1 MIDLIEKSQMISMPR
16 LAFFL
21 SLLLSLSK
29 TLGED
34 GYYDNAYADDDANNA
49 DATDDDGMQSYNDN
63 YANDDGS
70 IKYWTEYALLPKR
83 CIV

>member
-1 MIDLIEKSQMISMPR
+1 MIDLIEKSQMISMSR

-21 SLLLSLSK
+21 TLLLSLLSR
-29 TLGED
+29 TFGED
-34 GYYDNAYADDDANNA
+34 ADDDANNA
-49 DATDDDGMQSYNDN
+49 DATDDDGMQSYNNN

>member
-1 MIDLIEKSQMISMPR
+1 MICCHG
-16 LAFFL
+16 FFL
-21 SLLLSLSK
+21 TLLAK
-29 TLGED
+29 RTFEEAC
-34 GYYDNAYADDDANNA
+34 NACADDDANNA

>member
-1 MIDLIEKSQMISMPR
+1 MPR
-16 LAFFL
+16 MALFL
-21 SLLLSLSK
+21 TLLLSLSR
-29 TLGED
+29 TLAED
-34 GYYDNAYADDDANNA
+34 AYYYDAYADDDANNA
-49 DATDDDGMQSYNDN
+49 DATDDDANNGDATDDDGMQSYNDN